1 MLMDARQQRGLVIAD
16 RYQLKPIGG
25 IWSVPSTS
33 SKDRYKVDPDAG
45 RCSCPDSEVRR
56 AKCKHLWAVEIT
68 MQRETTRTVEATQYA
83 DGTTTITARETTK
96 TVKTARVTYKQ
107 EWPAYNAA
115 QTHEKDLF
123 VTLLHELCRGIKEPP
138 PRQGPGRPR
147 LPLADR
153 AFAAAYKVFVGFSG
167 RRFMSDLR
175 AAHADG
181 YLSHLPHFNSIF
193 NTLDDADLTPLLHTL
208 ITVTSLPLRAVED
221 DFAIDSSGF
230 STTGTVTWFNTKF
243 GHDVDNHAW
252 IKLHLVTGVKTN
264 VVTSA
269 TVSGRDAND
278 APFLPALVDD
288 TARNFR
294 LREVSADKAYSSVK
308 NLEAIAEWG
317 ADPFVPFKSHTTG
330 DGGGNWLWRRL
341 WGYYQ
346 FRRDDFL
353 PHYHKRSNV
362 ETTFFMIKAK
372 FGGKLWSKSETGQVN
387 EAVLKVVCHNIC
399 VLVQSIYELGIA
411 PVFWGAATP
420 ALSRG

>member
-1 MLMDARQQRGLVIAD
+1 MDGRQQRGIVIAD
-16 RYQLKPIGG
+16 RYTLKPTGG

-33 SKDRYKVDPDAG
+33 SNDRYKVDPDAG
-45 RCSCPDSEVRR
+45 RCSCPDSEVRK
-56 AKCKHLWAVEIT
+56 AKCKHLWTVEIT
-68 MQRETTRTVEATQYA
+68 MQRETTRTVEATRSA

-96 TVKTARVTYKQ
+96 TVKTAGVTYSQ
-107 EWPAYNAA
+107 DWPAYNAA

-138 PRQGPGRPR
+138 PRPGPGRPR

-153 AFAAAYKVFVGFSG
+153 VFAAAYKVFVGFSG

-175 AAHADG
+175 AAHAAG
-181 YLSHLPHFNSIF
+181 YVSRLPHFNSIF
-193 NTLDDADLTPLLHTL
+193 NTLDDADLTSLLHKL
-208 ITVTSLPLRAVED
+208 ITVTSLPLRSVEA

-230 STTGTVTWFNTKF
+230 STTGTVTWFNTKY
-243 GHDVDNHAW
+243 GHDVDNHDW
-252 IKLHLVTGVKTN
+252 VKLHLVTGVKTN

-269 TVSGRDAND
+269 TVSDRNAND

-288 TARNFR
+288 TARNFN
-294 LREVSADKAYSSVK
+294 LRELSADKAYSSVK

-317 ADPFVPFKSHTTG
+317 ADQFVPFKSNTTG
-330 DGGGNWLWRRL
+330 DGGGNSLWRRL

-346 FRRDDFL
+346 FQRDEFL
-353 PHYHKRSNV
+353 PKYHKRSNV
-362 ETTFFMIKAK
+362 ESTFSMIKAK

-387 EAVLKVVCHNIC
+387 EALLKVLCHNIV
-399 VLVQSIYELGIA
+399 VLVQSIYELNVA

-420 ALSRG
+420 ALSGI

>member
-1 MLMDARQQRGLVIAD
+1 MRIAS
-16 RYQLKPIGG
+16 RYKLKPTNGV
-25 IWSVPSTS
+25 WSVPSES
-33 SKDRYKVDPDAG
+33 SNDRYRVDPEAG
-45 RCSCPDSEVRR
+45 RCSCPDNEVRKV
-56 AKCKHLWAVEIT
+56 KCKHQWAVEIT
-68 MQRETTRTVEATQYA
+68 MQRETIKTVETTQHP
-83 DGTTTITARETTK
+83 DGSTTTTARETVK
-96 TVKTARVTYKQ
+96 TTKTARVTYPQ
-107 EWPAYNAA
+107 DWPAYNAA

-123 VTLLHELCRGIKEPP
+123 VTLLHGLCRGIKEPP
-138 PRQGPGRPR
+138 RRPGAGRPR
-147 LPLADR
+147 LPLAER
-153 AFAAAYKVFVGFSG
+153 VFAAAYKVFVGFSG

-175 AAHADG
+175 TAHAAG
-181 YLSHLPHFNSIF
+181 YVSRLPHFNSIF
-193 NTLDDADLTPLLHTL
+193 NTLDDADLTPLLHQL
-208 ITVTSLPLRAVED
+208 ITVTSLPLRAVET

-243 GHDVDNHAW
+243 GHDVDNHDW

-288 TARNFR
+288 TARNFTM
-294 LREVSADKAYSSVK
+294 LEVSADKAYSSVK

-330 DGGGNWLWRRL
+330 DGGGNSLWRRL

-346 FRRDDFL
+346 FQRDDFL

-372 FGGKLWSKSETGQVN
+372 FGGKLWSKSDTGQVN
-387 EAVLKVVCHNIC
+387 EALLKVLCHNIV
-399 VLVQSIYELGIA
+399 VLVQSIYELNIA
-411 PVFWGAATP
+411 PIFWGKETVAASG
-420 ALSRG
+420 A